1 MTRAASGIDHFD
13 ELIEMART
21 RSPGRRLVDIA
32 EVGRVVAFLVGGAAS
47 RHDRRRHLRR
57 RRPAPW
63 PDKVSTPR
71 TNTPLDADL
80 IDPALRLEAELD
92 ALNTRIARLA
102 LLLHAPLG
110 DADGLH
116 RIMERDP
123 AFFPVHPVASA
134 VEAGRASGHRLAHEW
149 EELRGLIVLRYE
161 LIVQAVRGLR
171 GRADPADGLRGR
183 EGSRAA
189 GLRSRVRRF

>member
-1 MTRAASGIDHFD
+1 M
-13 ELIEMART
+13 
-21 RSPGRRLVDIA
+21 
-32 EVGRVVAFLVGGAAS
+32 
-47 RHDRRRHLRR
+47 
-57 RRPAPW
+57 
-63 PDKVSTPR
+63 STPR
-71 TNTPLDADL
+71 QTRPLDADL

-134 VEAGRASGHRLAHEW
+134 VEAGRVSGHRLAHEW

-161 LIVQAVRGLR
+161 LIVQAVRDFGVERTRQMASVVERDLER
-171 GRADPADGLRGR
+171 QGFGPGSDGFDL
-183 EGSRAA
+183 
-189 GLRSRVRRF
+189 VQ